1 MQFILKLEAKM
12 DWTPLT
18 RALNKVLH
26 SCKILLYSQ
35 IIHKYQTRM
44 SEVNIKN
51 TLKG

>member
-1 MQFILKLEAKM
+1 M
-12 DWTPLT
+12 DLIPFTL
-18 RALNKVLH
+18 ALNEVLH

-44 SEVNIKN
+44 SEVNVKY